1 MHRDRSS
8 AFVNVEEYVAYQ
20 ARERGASLA
29 VVDGT
34 RGLSYR
40 ELDRLV
46 SQIASFLR
54 GVGMEPGDHCAFL
67 MDHSAECLAA
77 FFGIQ
82 RAGLVVVPLNVRLR
96 PAELEFQI
104 HHADVKAVVVTP
116 SMLASL
122 EWAGGNPGSLVS
134 IVVMG
139 AGGSRPSCDVLGG
152 RTLGS
157 VDLIPFDPDAEPES
171 STHDRGPDDPCAL
184 WFTSGTTGRPKGVL
198 HSGRSGVLASSSY
211 VEMLGITA
219 EERSLCQNTFHIG
232 MMGGYV
238 VPVIRAGGVLVML
251 HEFSVE
257 NILRCIQDHRVSGTG
272 FPPAFL
278 GLLDRDPTILDQYDI
293 SSLRHILIGAS
304 PTEPGLLARSIARF
318 PDAVWV
324 HAWGQTEVDTGGIL
338 CQGPDFMQ
346 RPSSVGRPMTCVD
359 EVAIVD
365 KTGAAAPAG
374 EVGELCLRGPTVML
388 GYYRNP
394 EATADTLRDGW
405 LHTGDL
411 ACQDDEGFIYLK
423 GREREVIIRGGENV
437 YPAEVE
443 AVLSQ
448 HPSVGEV
455 AVVGIPDSVM
465 TEVPVAFVALR
476 ASSAV
481 TVEEL
486 LGFTSERL
494 ARYKCPVQL
503 ELVDELPRNSIGKVR
518 KTDLADRA
526 RKYCR

>member
-1 MHRDRSS
+1 MHRDRSR
-8 AFVNVEEYVAYQ
+8 AIANVEEYVSYH

-29 VVDGT
+29 VVDGA
-34 RGLSYR
+34 RELSYR
-40 ELDRLV
+40 ELDHLV

-54 GVGMEPGDHCAFL
+54 RVGMEPGDHCAFL

-104 HHADVKAVVVTP
+104 HNADVKAVVVTP

-122 EWAGGNPGSLVS
+122 EWVDGNAGSLVS
-134 IVVMG
+134 IAVVG
-139 AGGSRPSCDVLGG
+139 PGGSRPSGGVLGG
-152 RTLGS
+152 GKLGP
-157 VDLIPFDPDAEPES
+157 VDLIPLDLDAEPEGFS
-171 STHDRGPDDPCAL
+171 HDRGPDDPCAL

-211 VEMLGITA
+211 IDMLGIT
-219 EERSLCQNTFHIG
+219 EEDRSLCQNTFHIG

-238 VPVIRAGGVLVML
+238 VPVIGAGGVLVML
-251 HEFSVE
+251 REFSVE
-257 NILRCIQDHRVSGTG
+257 NMVGSIQDHRLTAAG

-278 GLLDRDPTILDQYDI
+278 GLLDRDPTILDKFDVR
-293 SSLRHILIGAS
+293 SLRHIMIGAS
-304 PTEPGLLARSIARF
+304 STDAGLLARSMARF

-324 HAWGQTEVDTGGIL
+324 HAWGQTEVNTGGIL

-394 EATADTLRDGW
+394 DATAGTLRDGW

-411 ACQDDEGFIYLK
+411 ACREEDGYIYLK

-443 AVLSQ
+443 AVLAQ
-448 HPSVGEV
+448 HPSVGEA

-476 ASSAV
+476 EPDVV
-481 TVEEL
+481 TVKEL

-494 ARYKCPVQL
+494 ARYKCPVHL

-518 KTDLADRA
+518 KTDLAERA
-526 RKYCR
+526 SKYSR